1 MKKISVQFK
10 ELNWEKSKAENKPIY
25 DIDSE
30 VVVVASTK
38 SENNYIDELT
48 KSGKVPTTKEVKEFF
63 LDKNATR
70 AEVIAMVNKLCDDIE
85 VRDMVVNHIMDALD
99 GACVFWKDLSR
110 KKK

>member
-48 KSGKVPTTKEVKEFF
+48 KSRPERGGKNK
-63 LDKNATR
+63 KN
-70 AEVIAMVNKLCDDIE
+70 KGD
-85 VRDMVVNHIMDALD
+85 
-99 GACVFWKDLSR
+99 
-110 KKK
+110 